1 MNRHL
6 YLKGVAF
13 IQQKPSSKR
22 RLKKK
27 QKSLE
32 KHLIQEAK
40 NGDRKSIEL
49 LYKQFYG
56 YAMSVALRYSNSREE
71 ACEIINDSFMKVFDK
86 LDQYNNQ
93 NSFKGWLRRIL
104 INTSIDYYR
113 KNIKHTAVMD
123 IEKADAETLEADV
136 IDRLSAEDILGI
148 LRELPEI
155 LRIIFNMYEI
165 EGYSHNEISEQLG
178 IPSSTSRTYL
188 ARAKKKLR
196 EKILELNQIN
206 NEGAIR

>member
-1 MNRHL
+1 M
-6 YLKGVAF
+6 
-13 IQQKPSSKR
+13 
-22 RLKKK
+22 
-27 QKSLE
+27 E

-71 ACEIINDSFMKVFDK
+71 ACEIINDSFMKAFDK
-86 LDQYNNQ
+86 LDQYDNQ

-188 ARAKKKLR
+188 ARSKKKLR

>member
-1 MNRHL
+1 
-6 YLKGVAF
+6 
-13 IQQKPSSKR
+13 
-22 RLKKK
+22 
-27 QKSLE
+27 LE
-32 KHLIQEAK
+32 NHLIQEAK

-56 YAMSVALRYSNSREE
+56 YAMSIALRYSNSREE
-71 ACEIINDSFMKVFDK
+71 ACEIINDSFMKAFDK
-86 LDQYNNQ
+86 LDQYDNQ

-113 KNIKHTAVMD
+113 KNIKHTAVLD
-123 IEKADAETLEADV
+123 IEKADTETLDPDI
-136 IDRLSAEDILGI
+136 IDQLSANDILGV
-148 LRELPEI
+148 LRDLPEI

-196 EKILELNQIN
+196 EKILELNQIKN
-206 NEGAIR
+206 AGAIR

>member
-1 MNRHL
+1 M
-6 YLKGVAF
+6 
-13 IQQKPSSKR
+13 
-22 RLKKK
+22 
-27 QKSLE
+27 E

-71 ACEIINDSFMKVFDK
+71 ACEIINDSFMKAFDK
-86 LDQYNNQ
+86 LDQYDNQ

>member
-1 MNRHL
+1 M
-6 YLKGVAF
+6 
-13 IQQKPSSKR
+13 
-22 RLKKK
+22 
-27 QKSLE
+27 E

-71 ACEIINDSFMKVFDK
+71 ACEIINDSFMKAFDK
-86 LDQYNNQ
+86 LDHYDPQ

-136 IDRLSAEDILGI
+136 FDRLSAEDILGI
-148 LRELPEI
+148 LRDLPEI

-165 EGYSHNEISEQLG
+165 EGYSHIEISEQLG

-196 EKILELNQIN
+196 EKIHVLNQIN

>member
-1 MNRHL
+1 M
-6 YLKGVAF
+6 
-13 IQQKPSSKR
+13 
-22 RLKKK
+22 
-27 QKSLE
+27 E

-71 ACEIINDSFMKVFDK
+71 ACEIINDSFMKAFDK
-86 LDQYNNQ
+86 LDQYDNQ

-196 EKILELNQIN
+196 EKILELNQIK

>member
-1 MNRHL
+1 
-6 YLKGVAF
+6 
-13 IQQKPSSKR
+13 
-22 RLKKK
+22 
-27 QKSLE
+27 LE

-40 NGDRKSIEL
+40 NGNRKSIEL

-71 ACEIINDSFMKVFDK
+71 ACEIINDSFMKAFDK
-86 LDQYNNQ
+86 LDHYDPK

-113 KNIKHTAVMD
+113 KNTKHSAFMD
-123 IEKADAETLEADV
+123 IEKADAETMEADV
-136 IDRLSAEDILGI
+136 IDQLSVDDILKI
-148 LRELPEI
+148 LRGLPEL

-196 EKILELNQIN
+196 EKIQELNQIKDA
-206 NEGAIR
+206 GAIR

>member
-1 MNRHL
+1 M
-6 YLKGVAF
+6 
-13 IQQKPSSKR
+13 
-22 RLKKK
+22 
-27 QKSLE
+27 E

-40 NGDRKSIEL
+40 NGNRKSIEM

-71 ACEIINDSFMKVFDK
+71 ACEIINDSFMKAFDK
-86 LDQYNNQ
+86 IGQYDNQ

-123 IEKADAETLEADV
+123 IEKADTETLDPDI
-136 IDRLSAEDILGI
+136 IDQLSADDILGV
-148 LRELPEI
+148 LRDLPEI

-196 EKILELNQIN
+196 EKILELNQIKN
-206 NEGAIR
+206 AGAIR

>member
-1 MNRHL
+1 M
-6 YLKGVAF
+6 
-13 IQQKPSSKR
+13 
-22 RLKKK
+22 
-27 QKSLE
+27 E

-40 NGDRKSIEL
+40 NGDRKAIEM

-56 YAMSVALRYSNSREE
+56 YAMSIALRYPNSKEE
-71 ACEIINDSFMKVFDK
+71 ACEIINDSFMKAFDK
-86 LDQYNNQ
+86 LDQYDHQ

-123 IEKADAETLEADV
+123 IEKADAETLDPDI
-136 IDRLSAEDILGI
+136 IDQLSAEDILGV
-148 LRELPEI
+148 LRDLPEI

-165 EGYSHNEISEQLG
+165 EGYSHNEISDKLG
-178 IPSSTSRTYL
+178 IPASTSRTYL

-196 EKILELNQIN
+196 EKIQELNKIN
-206 NEGAIR
+206 NAGAIR

>member
-1 MNRHL
+1 
-6 YLKGVAF
+6 
-13 IQQKPSSKR
+13 
-22 RLKKK
+22 
-27 QKSLE
+27 LE
-32 KHLIQEAK
+32 NHLIQEAK

-56 YAMSVALRYSNSREE
+56 YAMSIALRYSNSREE
-71 ACEIINDSFMKVFDK
+71 ACEIINDSFMKAFDK
-86 LDQYNNQ
+86 LDQYDNQ

-113 KNIKHTAVMD
+113 KNIKHTAVLD
-123 IEKADAETLEADV
+123 IEKADTETLDPDI
-136 IDRLSAEDILGI
+136 IDQLSANDILGA
-148 LRELPEI
+148 LRDLPEI

-196 EKILELNQIN
+196 EKILELNQIKN
-206 NEGAIR
+206 AGAIR

>member
-1 MNRHL
+1 M
-6 YLKGVAF
+6 
-13 IQQKPSSKR
+13 
-22 RLKKK
+22 
-27 QKSLE
+27 E

-71 ACEIINDSFMKVFDK
+71 ACEIINDSFMKAFDK
-86 LDQYNNQ
+86 LDQYDNQ

-123 IEKADAETLEADV
+123 IEKADTETLDPDI
-136 IDRLSAEDILGI
+136 IDQLSANDILGA
-148 LRELPEI
+148 LRDLPEI

-196 EKILELNQIN
+196 EKILELNQIKN
-206 NEGAIR
+206 AGAIR

>member
-1 MNRHL
+1 
-6 YLKGVAF
+6 
-13 IQQKPSSKR
+13 
-22 RLKKK
+22 
-27 QKSLE
+27 LE

-71 ACEIINDSFMKVFDK
+71 ACEIINDSFMKAFDK
-86 LDQYNNQ
+86 LDQYDNQ

>member
-1 MNRHL
+1 M
-6 YLKGVAF
+6 
-13 IQQKPSSKR
+13 
-22 RLKKK
+22 
-27 QKSLE
+27 E
-32 KHLIQEAK
+32 EHLIQEAK
-40 NGDRKSIEL
+40 NGDRKSIEM

-56 YAMSVALRYSNSREE
+56 YAMSIALRYSNSREE
-71 ACEIINDSFMKVFDK
+71 ACEIINDSFMKAFDK
-86 LDQYNNQ
+86 LDQYDNQ

-113 KNIKHTAVMD
+113 KNIKHNAVMD
-123 IEKADAETLEADV
+123 IDKADAETLDPDV
-136 IDRLSAEDILGI
+136 IDQLSSEDILGI
-148 LRELPEI
+148 LRNLPEI

-196 EKILELNQIN
+196 EKILELNQIKN
-206 NEGAIR
+206 AGAIR